1 LQLAKDLEVLEPK
14 HPDQIYKT
22 HLENRKNA
30 GNIDSAKMNQ
40 AASFVN
46 AFVNAGMGKDA
57 LMIGFQKIKNLLIFI
72 QIFINYFIKIFL
84 QLKPHGLIKLKMRV
98 LFPPLPHLA

>member
-1 LQLAKDLEVLEPK
+1 MTQKQLAFQLGRQKLVLADLPESLSPIYSNSKLSTFYLQLAKDLEVLEPK

-22 HLENRKNA
+22 HLENKKSS
-30 GNIDSAKMNQ
+30 GNIDSARMNQ

-57 LMIGFQKIKNLLIFI
+57 LMIGSEINL
-72 QIFINYFIKIFL
+72 
-84 QLKPHGLIKLKMRV
+84 V
-98 LFPPLPHLA
+98 L